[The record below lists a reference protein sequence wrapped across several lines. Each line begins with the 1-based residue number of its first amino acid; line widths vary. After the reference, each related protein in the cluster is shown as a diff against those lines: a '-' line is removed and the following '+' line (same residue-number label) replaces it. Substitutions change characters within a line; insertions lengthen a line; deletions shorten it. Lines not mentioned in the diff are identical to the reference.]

1 MNRLAAAST
10 IVFLVGIAGVPDLS
24 GQSHP
29 GDRGSFLIG
38 GEASLNSSTI
48 TWVGMDGEEHSD
60 ERTRLFVAPSLQ
72 YFLVPGL
79 AFGGQ
84 LSMGWYSG
92 GEWYLA
98 GGPALTYFFFRG
110 ERPWN
115 LYLSGNLEI
124 GKTWNPEIE
133 EDPTHTSYRGAG
145 GALLMVSSGVGIHT
159 EAFYEFQKWDYS
171 SRDIKSN
178 EYGLAAGISV
188 FVF

>member
-1 MNRLAAAST
+1 MKRLGAMT
-10 IVFLVGIAGVPDLS
+10 ILAFVVGIAGVPDLS
-24 GQSHP
+24 GQSYP

-38 GEASLNSSTI
+38 GAASLTSSTI
-48 TWVGMDGEEHSD
+48 TWVDMGGEEHSD
-60 ERTRLFVAPSLQ
+60 ERTRLLVAPSLQ

-110 ERPWN
+110 ERSWN
-115 LYLSGNLEI
+115 LYLSGSLEI
-124 GKTWNPEIE
+124 GKTWNSEME
-133 EDPTHTSYRGAG
+133 ADPTSTSYRGAG
-145 GALLMVSSGVGIHT
+145 GTLFMVSSGVGIHT
-159 EAFYEFQKWDYS
+159 EVFYEFQKLDNS
-171 SRDIKSN
+171 FIDIKSN
-178 EYGLAAGISV
+178 EYGLSVGISV